1 MRTSTYKVLN
11 IDCNC
16 KTFLIYKEL
25 YFLISANA
33 PLCRYKGFY
42 EYAKTKGLEVGP
54 PVGLDVL
61 IDGTVA
67 TSILS
72 ALLPY

>member
-1 MRTSTYKVLN
+1 MLRVR
-11 IDCNC
+11 
-16 KTFLIYKEL
+16 
-25 YFLISANA
+25 
-33 PLCRYKGFY
+33 LCRYKGFY

-72 ALLPY
+72 ALLPHQLHGSNHSFR